1 MIIIYFVPVILIV
14 MLLLLGGS
22 IAYWFVQNIAF
33 IAFLFVMSIVMTGII
48 NYAFKSDNRLYLV
61 LALIIA
67 IILLIIIIMYIE
79 HITGSMTALGRRTE
93 INLKNLVFGCIA
105 YFLPAVTVFTLK
117 GEYFD

>member
-14 MLLLLGGS
+14 MALILGGS
-22 IAYWFVQNIAF
+22 IAYWVLHNIVF
-33 IAFLFVMSIVMTGII
+33 IGFLFVMSIVMSVMLYHAFENDNKRYLGI
-48 NYAFKSDNRLYLV
+48 AS
-61 LALIIA
+61 IIA
-67 IILLIIIIMYIE
+67 IALLFIIMMYTE

>member
-33 IAFLFVMSIVMTGII
+33 IAFLFVMSRVMTGII

-79 HITGSMTALGRRTE
+79 HITGPMTALGSSTERT
-93 INLKNLVFGCIA
+93 LKFVVFFCIA
-105 YFLPAVTVFTLK
+105 YFLPIAWYK
-117 GEYFD
+117 GYKGYL